1 MAHGVIQIPT
11 STQII
16 RVISL
21 TEMCHKATLLC
32 NLHPNQAVVLLWRGR
47 VSPLGM
53 DLGT

>member
-1 MAHGVIQIPT
+1 MAHRVIQIPT

-21 TEMCHKATLLC
+21 TEMCHKAMLLC
-32 NLHPNQAVVLLWRGR
+32 NLNPNQTVVLLWGGR